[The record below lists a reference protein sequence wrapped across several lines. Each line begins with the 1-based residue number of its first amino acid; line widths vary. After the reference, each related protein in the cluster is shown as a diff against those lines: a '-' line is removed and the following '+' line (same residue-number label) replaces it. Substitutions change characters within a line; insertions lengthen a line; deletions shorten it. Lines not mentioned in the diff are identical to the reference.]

1 MAKKSAETGGV
12 ALEPVVELAPVQAPE
27 TATSVTLTA
36 IGPLA
41 GFAKTQQKEKVT
53 MTTIKTAE
61 DIVAFNQANLEALVQ
76 SGQIWAAGLQDLSQ
90 TFAATA
96 QAQFDE
102 ALATVKALAAVK
114 SLKDAV
120 DLQTSLAKAS
130 LEKAVTETSKL
141 TDASVKLTEKAMA
154 PLTARVTLAVEKF
167 GRAA

>member
-1 MAKKSAETGGV
+1 MAKKSGETGEV
-12 ALEPVVELAPVQAPE
+12 ALAPVVELVPVPAPK
-27 TATSVTLTA
+27 TAISLTLTA
-36 IGPLA
+36 TGQTA
-41 GFAKTQQKEKVT
+41 GFEKTQLKEKFNMT
-53 MTTIKTAE
+53 MKTAE
-61 DIVAFNQANLEALVQ
+61 DFVAFNQANLEALVK

-96 QAQFDE
+96 QAQFEE
-102 ALATVKALAAVK
+102 AMATVKALAAVK

-130 LEKAVTETSKL
+130 LEKVVTDTSKL
-141 TDASVKLTEKAMA
+141 TDAGMKLTEQAMA